1 MPDCITTQGMQS
13 TQEVA
18 DSLHL
23 LSVCNAPRLQ
33 NQLVRSLEEANVC
46 CLLSLI
52 RTSAGTVSMH
62 NSVLHD
68 TAASDNRHIC
78 DSNHSFLLG
87 KFCCQN
93 EMFSFKIQIQ
103 NIITNTV
110 LEYINHPL
118 RGHLMSTSLLAY
130 LMYEHGTMGLGD

>member
-13 TQEVA
+13 AQEVA

-62 NSVLHD
+62 NPVLHD

-78 DSNHSFLLG
+78 DSNHFFLLG
-87 KFCCQN
+87 KFCYQN
-93 EMFSFKIQIQ
+93 KILSFKIQIPVQ
-103 NIITNTV
+103 NIITNIV
-110 LEYINHPL
+110 QQYKSSIDRSPHED
-118 RGHLMSTSLLAY
+118 MLACLSDIWTWNY
-130 LMYEHGTMGLGD
+130 GLG